1 MQTKFNSYIVC
12 IDCFILNY
20 NILKFINSIKNN
32 RNIFIVFYYIIKLI
46 GIFNLLKIK
55 YNNNK
60 VLKI

>member
-1 MQTKFNSYIVC
+1 MQTKFNSCIVYF
-12 IDCFILNY
+12 DCFILNY
-20 NILKFINSIKNN
+20 NILKFINSIKNY

-55 YNNNK
+55 YINNK